1 MSRFYEIEPSP
12 ENYWRAVI
20 LFGRNS
26 ASYKFA
32 LAKAIIDLHAQGKT
46 NISMDDL
53 AIPYADH
60 LCQHLAKNPKQ
71 GTSEQSIF
79 LDKLRDFNAGKVNRD
94 EMLAH
99 TIRYGFAN
107 VIDAF
112 HNVHGKEI
120 GVRFFMDERKTNNSI
135 QLTDEFMLLGELAQF
150 SSLADE
156 TEARWRLV
164 ETAWENN
171 VSRNLML
178 IEYEEDGRNL
188 IGVDAL
194 KRTTV
199 TSARPA
205 LNGYQKGRC
214 FYCFREISILYGS
227 ENLADVDHF
236 FPHMLKQCDSRKPI
250 DGVANLVLACQE
262 CNRGTHGKFDRLPS
276 LELLD
281 RLFNRNEY
289 LISSHHPLRET
300 LISQTGNSTLKR
312 QTYLQDA
319 FNCSS
324 LYVGAGGKKWQPI
337 QQGIGIF

>member
-1 MSRFYEIEPSP
+1 
-12 ENYWRAVI
+12 
-20 LFGRNS
+20 
-26 ASYKFA
+26 
-32 LAKAIIDLHAQGKT
+32 
-46 NISMDDL
+46 
-53 AIPYADH
+53 
-60 LCQHLAKNPKQ
+60 
-71 GTSEQSIF
+71 
-79 LDKLRDFNAGKVNRD
+79 
-94 EMLAH
+94 MLAH

-262 CNRGTHGKFDRLPS
+262 CNR
-276 LELLD
+276 
-281 RLFNRNEY
+281 
-289 LISSHHPLRET
+289 ET
-300 LISQTGNSTLKR
+300 CTLCEAIDSKGLKVP
-312 QTYLQDA
+312 Q
-319 FNCSS
+319 
-324 LYVGAGGKKWQPI
+324 AGRKTEKLVN
-337 QQGIGIF
+337 